1 MAAQNTKSLKMILE
15 QVMESSDAYK
25 LILMFD
31 LTRVLQSNQI
41 QINDFF
47 AVTPSE
53 KMQFS
58 ASLNENSGIAH
69 KMCNLEVD
77 MKHPDLPVFAKKD
90 FDYFTINEFEHFMNV
105 ETDILAKIQEFNPAN
120 QNDTQ
125 DQDDITNTM
134 QEVEYSYI
142 DFTWTMIGEKI
153 RPTDKESKKRIKFDD
168 YYFSGLID
176 SQYHKKSF
184 FACDTVKSMI
194 DS

>member
-1 MAAQNTKSLKMILE
+1 
-15 QVMESSDAYK
+15 
-25 LILMFD
+25 
-31 LTRVLQSNQI
+31 
-41 QINDFF
+41 
-47 AVTPSE
+47 
-53 KMQFS
+53 
-58 ASLNENSGIAH
+58 
-69 KMCNLEVD
+69 MCNLEVD

-105 ETDILAKIQEFNPAN
+105 ETDILSKIQEFNPAN
-120 QNDTQ
+120 QDDTQ
-125 DQDDITNTM
+125 DPDDITNTM
-134 QEVEYSYI
+134 QEVEYSYV

-194 DS
+194 DSQWDTTQYVQTKIFTIYFTLFVIPMCVSSFKITPFVDTLMF